1 MGVGAFAL
9 GVMTLCAWRRL
20 TGRDPFDIFASFGPR
35 RRQRSMSPEE
45 LWDREE
51 RGGRGGRPSIVDGSN
66 DVGKKPVIFNAW
78 TDRKTNDE
86 MKWEESMPFSAIV
99 VEDLETQRVS
109 GHVPGGTEKEQHR
122 QVSSLQVAVLLA
134 MPSPAREKVHQDDID
149 EEPPRRHF
157 GEELAIGLIGVPW
170 FKEDDHKVVS

>member
-1 MGVGAFAL
+1 MGLMGVGAFAL

-35 RRQRSMSPEE
+35 RRQRSISPEE

-51 RGGRGGRPSIVDGSN
+51 RGGGRPPIVDGCN

-86 MKWEESMPFSAIV
+86 MKWEEFGN
-99 VEDLETQRVS
+99 QRMS
-109 GHVPGGTEKEQHR
+109 GPVPGGDGEDKRGKEQHR
-122 QVSSLQVAVLLA
+122 RVSSLQVAVLLA

-149 EEPPRRHF
+149 EEPPRGHF

-170 FKEDDHKVVS
+170 FKEDDHKIVS